1 VTTTWAVVLSALL
14 LVGNGFFV
22 AAEFALVASKRYR
35 LEHAAAAEGSRAARA
50 ALDGSRELSL
60 MLAGAQLGITL
71 CSLGLGALVEPAI
84 EHLVHPLLH
93 GMGLPDV
100 PSGVIAFLLALL
112 VVTFLHLVIGEMMP
126 KSWAITDPER
136 SATLLALPF
145 RGFVRLVRPA
155 LVGLNVLANAALK
168 PFGVHP
174 QDQLAQ
180 AHGPQE
186 MHILLE
192 RSRAEGLIGAEQT
205 DLLTSMLRL
214 QETKV
219 ADLLIRDDQLVT
231 VAPEAS
237 ALEIEAASL
246 RSGRSRLAVVSSPAL
261 ASAPASAPVPASVSA
276 SASDVASA
284 LTEVVGVV
292 HVREAVRVTTAGRD
306 ATAKDLMDPP
316 FVLDAAVT
324 VTDAVTLMR
333 AARAQLA
340 MVTRAGKRVGFVAL
354 EDLLEQ
360 VIGEFDDETDPVP
373 VGRRMR

>member
-1 VTTTWAVVLSALL
+1 MSPTWAGIVSVLL
-14 LVGNGFFV
+14 LTGNGFFV

-35 LEHAAAAEGSRAARA
+35 LEHAAAEGSRAARA

-71 CSLGLGALVEPAI
+71 CSLGLGALAEPAI
-84 EHLVHPLLH
+84 EHLLHPLLH
-93 GMGLPDV
+93 AVGLPDV
-100 PSGVIAFLLALL
+100 PSSIIALL
-112 VVTFLHLVIGEMMP
+112 VALIVVTFLHLVIGEMMP

-145 RGFVRLVRPA
+145 RAFVRLVRPA
-155 LVGLNVLANAALK
+155 LLALNALANVALK

-180 AHGPQE
+180 AHGPEE

-205 DLLTSMLRL
+205 ELLTSMLKL
-214 QETKV
+214 QEMKV
-219 ADLLIRDDQLVT
+219 GDLLIPDAQLVT
-231 VAPEAS
+231 VTAGSS
-237 ALEIEAASL
+237 AREVEEASL
-246 RSGRSRLAVVSSPAL
+246 RSGRSRLAVVA
-261 ASAPASAPVPASVSA
+261 A
-276 SASDVASA
+276 SASDA
-284 LTEVVGVV
+284 VVGVV
-292 HVREAVRVTTAGRD
+292 HVREAVRATTSGTS
-306 ATAKDLMDPP
+306 ATAEDLMDHP
-316 FVLDAAVT
+316 FTLESAVT
-324 VTDAVTLMR
+324 VTDAVTEMR

-340 MVTRAGKRVGFVAL
+340 MVTRAGERVGFVAL

-360 VIGEFDDETDPVP
+360 VIGEFDDETDPIP